1 MGRLLLPHNFLNLF
15 LNFKMAHFIKLHT
28 AGQNQEILFNL
39 DTVVSIEPYGQD
51 NQSSTILTRWSH
63 QNVKESLDEIQRLA
77 KGQGE
82 VVAKFNDIA

>member
-1 MGRLLLPHNFLNLF
+1 
-15 LNFKMAHFIKLHT
+15 MAHFIKLHT

-39 DTVVSIEPYGQD
+39 DTVVSIEPYGHK

>member
-1 MGRLLLPHNFLNLF
+1 
-15 LNFKMAHFIKLHT
+15 MAHFIKLHT

-39 DTVVSIEPYGQD
+39 DTVVSIEPYGNE
-51 NQSSTILTRWSH
+51 NQNSTILTRWSH

-82 VVAKFNDIA
+82 VAAKFNDIA

>member
-1 MGRLLLPHNFLNLF
+1 
-15 LNFKMAHFIKLHT
+15 MAHFIKLHT
-28 AGQNQEILFNL
+28 AGQNQDILFNL
-39 DTVVSIEPYGQD
+39 DTVVSIEPYGSK
-51 NQSSTILTRWSH
+51 NQNSTILTRWSH

>member
-1 MGRLLLPHNFLNLF
+1 
-15 LNFKMAHFIKLHT
+15 MAHFIKLHT
-28 AGQNQEILFNL
+28 EGQNQEILFNL
-39 DTVVSIEPYGQD
+39 DTVVSIEPYGNE
-51 NQSSTILTRWSH
+51 NQNSTILTRWSH